1 MGVDGSNFNTGEWGL
16 QEPLKVAGKGDGVC
30 ELLEPQEQGHDMHFK
45 VPLSYV
51 IEDHVSNPGAIV
63 VCDFLPGIIV
73 LIECILSSCCQQ
85 RERKV
90 MRSSCINMLSLLLQ
104 AMY

>member
-63 VCDFLPGIIV
+63 VCTFLPGIIV
-73 LIECILSSCCQQ
+73 LIEMHI
-85 RERKV
+85 V
-90 MRSSCINMLSLLLQ
+90 IMLPAKGEESHEEFL
-104 AMY
+104 Y